1 MKNKKKIKEGPVTD
15 ALSGAINQ
23 VFAVQKP
30 YVGCQLSSLVKPID
44 PLVGLGGSEIVPD
57 SVHAVFP
64 DQGAAEKVAQDL
76 YLEYKAQREQL
87 AEKKLKVVEKI
98 KKTMDELEKQRKQH
112 VEMIKENP
120 GDVTKHRQKVA
131 EIATKLDELVNTL
144 EKVEK
149 SRKLHEEED
158 GKEETKKK
166 FTYKDIKT
174 KKEAEIEAKDEKE
187 AKYLVNK
194 KGGDVTTVKAKPEE
208 PAAKEE
214 PKEKE
219 GEDGGEALGEALRE
233 AIKPLKKSKLSS
245 KEYQDAK
252 KLKDFKASD
261 WKWNKD
267 EQLYIKK

>member
-1 MKNKKKIKEGPVTD
+1 MKNKKIKEGPV
-15 ALSGAINQ
+15 ANAISGAINQ

-30 YVGCQLSSLVKPID
+30 YAGCQLTSLVKPID

-57 SVHAVFP
+57 NIHAVFP
-64 DQGAAEKVAQDL
+64 DQSAAEKVAQNL
-76 YLEYKAQREQL
+76 FAEYKVQREQL

-112 VEMIKENP
+112 VDMIKENP

-144 EKVEK
+144 ERVEN

-166 FTYKDIKT
+166 FTYTDLKT

-194 KGGDVTTVKAKPEE
+194 KGGDVTTVKEKPEE
-208 PAAKEE
+208 APTEEKPKDDKEE
-214 PKEKE
+214 
-219 GEDGGEALGEALRE
+219 LGEALRE
-233 AIKPLKKSKLSS
+233 AINVLKKSKLSS

-261 WKWNKD
+261 WKWNKEED
-267 EQLYIKK
+267 LYVKK